1 MGNQRVPVIRQE
13 EELITNQQRED
24 GRQGGYV
31 ESVCERES
39 MVVCGIRGVSELN
52 NNVDLSRGFFLV
64 EGRR

>member
-1 MGNQRVPVIRQE
+1 M
-13 EELITNQQRED
+13 LITNQQRED
-24 GRQGGYV
+24 GRQGGNV

-52 NNVDLSRGFFLV
+52 NNVDLSRGFFFV

>member
-39 MVVCGIRGVSELN
+39 MVVCGIRGVSELY
-52 NNVDLSRGFFLV
+52 NVDFCRGFFVV